1 MKSGILNAVEAK
13 KTFAARIRIVATAI
27 LTMLCV
33 VLPLFAL
40 PAAETEAAK
49 YSLPKN
55 REVDAPSRKDICGVY
70 SIKLS
75 NKQQGR
81 TLQGTMTIRPE
92 SGTEYYTITVSG
104 EVASEFRNI
113 KMFYNPKT
121 GKSGTQY
128 LRNDNKQRSSGLE
141 FRGSGNSIRINGF
154 WVGANEV
161 FYSFTGNKISGL
173 KPESGAAR

>member
-13 KTFAARIRIVATAI
+13 KTFAVRIRIVATAI

-75 NKQQGR
+75 NNTISEVLSFSELLVSISLTFID
-81 TLQGTMTIRPE
+81 TLSKDTSCDTSLLISVRYLFILSFE
-92 SGTEYYTITVSG
+92 S
-104 EVASEFRNI
+104 N
-113 KMFYNPKT
+113 
-121 GKSGTQY
+121 
-128 LRNDNKQRSSGLE
+128 
-141 FRGSGNSIRINGF
+141 
-154 WVGANEV
+154 
-161 FYSFTGNKISGL
+161 
-173 KPESGAAR
+173 

>member
-55 REVDAPSRKDICGVY
+55 RIF
-70 SIKLS
+70 LF
-75 NKQQGR
+75 
-81 TLQGTMTIRPE
+81 L
-92 SGTEYYTITVSG
+92 
-104 EVASEFRNI
+104 
-113 KMFYNPKT
+113 
-121 GKSGTQY
+121 
-128 LRNDNKQRSSGLE
+128 
-141 FRGSGNSIRINGF
+141 
-154 WVGANEV
+154 
-161 FYSFTGNKISGL
+161 GL
-173 KPESGAAR
+173 KMPPNEI